1 MCTKRVHV
9 CIPACHDKSVN
20 TCTHQSV
27 HPSVPV
33 HASTHSHRYIHNV
46 VPEVQIGTVLNT
58 ICQQRSTHR
67 VSQAGPV
74 GPSAGTKRAV
84 MPYNRCAPAAMAW
97 NIYASVYN
105 TVGKRLNTRAAAAQR
120 TRVQDPKGFSD
131 SDHEKPTKSA
141 TRTASFCASTSHYAQ
156 QNGPMEVYTPP
167 ILIHIPTNVEGFIL
181 NAGRTPGMK
190 HLLDW
195 HSQNLQSQH
204 AAGKPVIL
212 SCDCSDCLDCKA
224 STWSYSERPERF
236 SKHPS

>member
-1 MCTKRVHV
+1 
-9 CIPACHDKSVN
+9 
-20 TCTHQSV
+20 
-27 HPSVPV
+27 
-33 HASTHSHRYIHNV
+33 
-46 VPEVQIGTVLNT
+46 
-58 ICQQRSTHR
+58 
-67 VSQAGPV
+67 
-74 GPSAGTKRAV
+74 
-84 MPYNRCAPAAMAW
+84 MAW

-105 TVGKRLNTRAAAAQR
+105 TVGKRLTTRAAAAQR

-204 AAGKPVIL
+204 AGGKPVL
-212 SCDCSDCLDCKA
+212 SGDCSDAWTARPAHGATANGQKGSASIRADIHMLGEIDHCSKAGACAVHLLAARIPESTLQSNSGDLSVLDA
-224 STWSYSERPERF
+224 QG
-236 SKHPS
+236 